1 MKSIHQQDQRRMMMT
16 DESEDDLKINN
27 IDEIVVLGKRFNS
40 EIERKKY
47 FREELRKKLPDLKL
61 LDGFPI
67 GNDDD
72 ILNLSDPPFYTAC
85 PNPWINDFIKEWEME
100 KQQSEE
106 KGKRSS
112 DFKIDEPYAFN
123 ISEGKNNPVYM
134 AHSYH
139 TKVPHPAIMRYILH
153 YTQPGDV
160 IFDGFAGTGMT
171 GVAASICANPD
182 AELKHSIEL
191 ENKSVVWGKRNAI
204 CNDLSP
210 VASFIA
216 YNYNN
221 SLIQKNI
228 DEIEKTIYKIEKEF
242 SWLYKTKHF
251 DNKSYGIINNV
262 IWSEIYNCTN
272 CNHSFTFWEAAVDRN
287 SNTILNEFKCT
298 HCDSLYQK
306 SNISPESE
314 TVFNHENQESVSK
327 LKLQPVLINYTLSG
341 KRYEKI
347 PDEEDLILL
356 EQIKNIKVNNNDLHT
371 IYSGDEIGRLS
382 KHGIDNIRELIFRR
396 SRIVFDVLQK
406 EMGFD
411 ITFLITASAQNSSL
425 LYRFRLNGKG
435 GTTSGTYYI
444 CSTPQE
450 NNVFNS
456 LKAKFRDIKK
466 AFKLIK
472 TEQLVSTGSATNNPI
487 ADNSI
492 DYIFTDP
499 PFGANLMYSELNLIM
514 ETWLGVI
521 TNSNS
526 EAIAN
531 KFQNK
536 NLYAYQELM
545 HASFKEYHRIL
556 KPGKW
561 MTVEF
566 SNTSAAVWN
575 SIQTSLQNAGF
586 VIANVTDLDKKQVS
600 FKAITTATAVKQDL
614 AISCYKPSDNFDK
627 KFRENQNS
635 NIGVWDFI
643 EEHLQHLPV
652 HVLIE
657 KATLGIVE
665 RTPKILFDRLIA
677 FYVQRSLPVPID
689 SGVFQQGLRERFIE
703 RDGMFFTNEQV
714 QEFDEKKAEN
724 PDFIQMSLFVN
735 NEQDSIFWLRNLL
748 EKTPKT
754 ESELHPL
761 WMKEVVSNIR
771 KGDVLPEMRIIL
783 EENFLKQDNGKWI
796 VPDMTNEIQLEKIK
810 VVRHLK
816 LFETYKNEAINPK
829 VKLKEVRV
837 EALRT
842 GFKQCYQDK
851 DFKTI
856 VTIGDRIPN
865 NLLMEDEVLLQFYD
879 IASSRI

>member
-1 MKSIHQQDQRRMMMT
+1 
-16 DESEDDLKINN
+16 
-27 IDEIVVLGKRFNS
+27 
-40 EIERKKY
+40 
-47 FREELRKKLPDLKL
+47 
-61 LDGFPI
+61 
-67 GNDDD
+67 
-72 ILNLSDPPFYTAC
+72 
-85 PNPWINDFIKEWEME
+85 
-100 KQQSEE
+100 
-106 KGKRSS
+106 
-112 DFKIDEPYAFN
+112 
-123 ISEGKNNPVYM
+123 
-134 AHSYH
+134 
-139 TKVPHPAIMRYILH
+139 
-153 YTQPGDV
+153 
-160 IFDGFAGTGMT
+160 
-171 GVAASICANPD
+171 
-182 AELKHSIEL
+182 
-191 ENKSVVWGKRNAI
+191 
-204 CNDLSP
+204 
-210 VASFIA
+210 
-216 YNYNN
+216 
-221 SLIQKNI
+221 
-228 DEIEKTIYKIEKEF
+228 
-242 SWLYKTKHF
+242 
-251 DNKSYGIINNV
+251 
-262 IWSEIYNCTN
+262 
-272 CNHSFTFWEAAVDRN
+272 
-287 SNTILNEFKCT
+287 
-298 HCDSLYQK
+298 
-306 SNISPESE
+306 
-314 TVFNHENQESVSK
+314 
-327 LKLQPVLINYTLSG
+327 
-341 KRYEKI
+341 
-347 PDEEDLILL
+347 
-356 EQIKNIKVNNNDLHT
+356 
-371 IYSGDEIGRLS
+371 
-382 KHGIDNIRELIFRR
+382 
-396 SRIVFDVLQK
+396 
-406 EMGFD
+406 
-411 ITFLITASAQNSSL
+411 
-425 LYRFRLNGKG
+425 
-435 GTTSGTYYI
+435 
-444 CSTPQE
+444 
-450 NNVFNS
+450 

-487 ADNSI
+487 DENSI

-499 PFGANLMYSELNLIM
+499 PFGANLMYSELNLVM

-521 TNSNS
+521 TNSNT

-531 KFQNK
+531 KFQHK

-627 KFRENQNS
+627 KFRKNQNS

-689 SGVFQQGLRERFIE
+689 SGIFQQGLRERFIE

-714 QEFDEKKAEN
+714 QEFDKKKGEN

-754 ESELHPL
+754 ESELHPQ

-771 KGDVLPEMRIIL
+771 KGDLLPEMRIIL

-816 LFETYKNEAINPK
+816 LFEAYKNETIKPK
-829 VKLKEVRV
+829 AKLKEVRV